1 VKIRFIGDAM
11 FLTGDIGAIRLIA
24 VLFLGM
30 IASMASVCGAST
42 NYQDLLDLSNA
53 NEDVRINAQDLA
65 FLLVT
70 HNFDATP
77 RGDHVDV
84 RIDGLIYRM
93 TPNAGKAGLADIQ
106 LA

>member
-11 FLTGDIGAIRLIA
+11 FFIGDIGAIRFIA
-24 VLFLGM
+24 ALLFGM
-30 IASMASVCGAST
+30 VVSMAPVCSAST
-42 NYQDLLDLSNA
+42 DYQDLLNLSNA

-77 RGDHVDV
+77 RGDHVEV
-84 RIDGLIYRM
+84 RINGLIYRV
-93 TPNAGKAGLADIQ
+93 TPNAGEAGLADIV
-106 LA
+106 LV

>member
-1 VKIRFIGDAM
+1 MFSRGKIS
-11 FLTGDIGAIRLIA
+11 AIRLIA
-24 VLFLGM
+24 ILLFGM
-30 IASMASVCGAST
+30 IASMALVCSAST
-42 NYQDLLDLSNA
+42 DYRGLLDLSDA

-84 RIDGLIYRM
+84 KIDGSIYRM
-93 TPNAGKAGLADIQ
+93 TPNADKSGLADIE

>member
-1 VKIRFIGDAM
+1 M
-11 FLTGDIGAIRLIA
+11 FFVGAIRLMSI
-24 VLFLGM
+24 LFLGM
-30 IASMASVCGAST
+30 IASMALVCSAAT
-42 NYQDLLDLSNA
+42 DYQGLLDLSSA

-84 RIDGLIYRM
+84 KINGSIYRM
-93 TPNAGKAGLADIQ
+93 TPNADKAGLADIE
-106 LA
+106 LV

>member
-1 VKIRFIGDAM
+1 MFFIRQV
-11 FLTGDIGAIRLIA
+11 GATHLIVA
-24 VLFLGM
+24 LLFGM
-30 IASMASVCGAST
+30 VVSTVPECSAST
-42 NYQDLLDLSNA
+42 DYQDLLNLSNA

-77 RGDHVDV
+77 KGDHVEV
-84 RIDGLIYRM
+84 RINGSIYM
-93 TPNAGKAGLADIQ
+93 ATPNAGKAGLADIV

>member
-1 VKIRFIGDAM
+1 M
-11 FLTGDIGAIRLIA
+11 FFMREVGAIQLIA
-24 VLFLGM
+24 ALLFGM
-30 IASMASVCGAST
+30 VVSVVPVCGAST

-53 NEDVRINAQDLA
+53 NEDMRINAQDLA

-77 RGDHVDV
+77 RGDHVEV
-84 RIDGLIYRM
+84 RINGSIYLV
-93 TPNAGKAGLADIQ
+93 TPNAGKAGLADIM

>member
-1 VKIRFIGDAM
+1 MFFMGKIV
-11 FLTGDIGAIRLIA
+11 AIRLIA
-24 VLFLGM
+24 ILLLGM
-30 IASMASVCGAST
+30 IASMALVCSAST
-42 NYQDLLDLSNA
+42 DYQGLLDLSDA

-84 RIDGLIYRM
+84 KINGLIYRM
-93 TPNAGKAGLADIQ
+93 IPNADKAGLADIK

>member
-1 VKIRFIGDAM
+1 MFFIRQV
-11 FLTGDIGAIRLIA
+11 GATHLIV
-24 VLFLGM
+24 VLLFGM
-30 IASMASVCGAST
+30 VVSTVPECSAST
-42 NYQDLLDLSNA
+42 DYQDLLNLSNA

-77 RGDHVDV
+77 RGDHVEV
-84 RIDGLIYRM
+84 RINGSIYM
-93 TPNAGKAGLADIQ
+93 VTPNAGKAGLADIV

>member
-1 VKIRFIGDAM
+1 MFSRGKIV
-11 FLTGDIGAIRLIA
+11 AIRLIA
-24 VLFLGM
+24 ILLLGM
-30 IASMASVCGAST
+30 IASMALVCSAST
-42 NYQDLLDLSNA
+42 DYRGLLDLSDA

-84 RIDGLIYRM
+84 KIDGSIYRM
-93 TPNAGKAGLADIQ
+93 TPNADKSGLADIE

>member
-1 VKIRFIGDAM
+1 M
-11 FLTGDIGAIRLIA
+11 FFMRQVGAIQLIA
-24 VLFLGM
+24 ALLLGM
-30 IASMASVCGAST
+30 VASAVPVCGAPT

-77 RGDHVDV
+77 RGDHVEV
-84 RIDGLIYRM
+84 RINGSIYLV
-93 TPNAGKAGLADIQ
+93 TPNAAKAGLADIA
-106 LA
+106 LE